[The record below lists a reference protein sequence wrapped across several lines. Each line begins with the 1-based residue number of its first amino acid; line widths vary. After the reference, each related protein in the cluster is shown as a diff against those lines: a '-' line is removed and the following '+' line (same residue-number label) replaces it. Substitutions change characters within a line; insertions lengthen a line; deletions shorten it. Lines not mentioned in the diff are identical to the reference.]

1 MNKANNY
8 KRVLGLLIVLVTT
21 LTLAAC
27 GSKAAKIPY
36 GSLDDTAY
44 IKGDGFE
51 ITEKELYDEMKV
63 SGTNVL
69 IRMFNEIL
77 FKDQLATINANFED
91 YKQTVAD
98 YANTSIFG
106 TKVLEDLQEMD
117 DDTLT
122 KQINSYIDSMYLAG
136 ISITANDID
145 RETFLNHGDLVL
157 NYYKLDAA
165 KKIYAKEKLDLEV
178 VDEKSTSYIDKDKDI
193 QTYFTSNVQKRYDLS
208 SINIRFTNSYEANQ
222 TLKQFALKQYRSQ
235 WYEIQD
241 PRVEV
246 VTGYALE
253 VMTDLGY
260 TNDGALND
268 VDYQKYYDA
277 YQVNPD
283 RTPLEH
289 ADSALSMDEVLVKFL
304 EIYNYVYPY
313 RTQID
318 VDAYQTVQSVLDDE
332 TLVNTDEDNLGFFT
346 KTYDDFAS
354 SQSTL
359 RTYIYDTLSVK
370 ENGTRFTAAP
380 RSYGS
385 YYYIVFKL
393 ADHNEDLLA
402 QLDEDDKLIVWADE
416 AKTALT
422 EHAQTYY
429 DKLVESKLTD
439 SYVSTKATTRLT
451 ESDIKI
457 YDEYLQLYLSR
468 SYSNMELPKKIGN
481 DIIASVDG
489 TEIKVDDFYV
499 KLENQ
504 LGVSVAL
511 DLALR
516 KALLSSEYFD
526 QITDD
531 QMKVYRSNIET
542 MIQQFGQDQFASSGF
557 PASMGRK
564 NFLRL
569 AFGAN
574 SIDEAVQ
581 TVYVSAEVESLF
593 LSDYEAHFG
602 TDIYDKFA
610 TVANRLMDQYFSIS
624 SSHLLIYVDMDE
636 DDNHDVP
643 SEFFETL
650 SQAKVLEYETLI
662 TELMQLI
669 HDEVSKYPSFATG
682 FSTIVSEYN
691 DSAKFIPAG
700 SLPGST
706 PEHKW
711 ARFKAAGLQIMYESL
726 SATTN
731 QTNYPDQKSAL
742 DKKFF
747 EREADLYTTLKEDYY
762 DIDNKFPSQVLDSKP
777 VTYSNVLETDFGW
790 HLILATGGAVAKSAK
805 FTFEDDTY
813 ASSGNEKKIYENIA
827 IKDKDGTT
835 TYYNAYSET
844 DHISANQIRIYLNE
858 INTEYGVT
866 SLPTVVK
873 DAISAYFTPVK
884 TKYENNYTKLHILS
898 NYLKDLNVTYS
909 NPLNEA
915 RVTQLLVI
923 NENQFLSYDRT
934 NDLFMEIYGDWFTI
948 FD

>member
-1 MNKANNY
+1 MNKANNF

-91 YKQTVAD
+91 HKQMVAD
-98 YANTSIFG
+98 YANKSIFG
-106 TKVLEDLQEMD
+106 TNVLEDLQEMD
-117 DDTLT
+117 DEVLT
-122 KQINSYIDSMYLAG
+122 KKIDSYVDSMYLAG

-145 RETFLNHGDLVL
+145 RENFLNHGDIVL
-157 NYYKLDAA
+157 DYYKLDAA
-165 KKIYAKEKLDLEV
+165 KKIYAKEKLELEV
-178 VDEKSTSYIDKDKDI
+178 VDEESTSYIDKNKDI
-193 QTYFTSNVQKRYDLS
+193 QTYFTANVQKRYELS

-235 WYEIQD
+235 WFGIQD
-241 PRVEV
+241 PRVEIV
-246 VTGYALE
+246 DGYALE
-253 VMTDLGY
+253 VMTDLGF

-283 RTPLEH
+283 RIPTEH

-318 VDAYQTVQSVLDDE
+318 VNAYQTVQSVLDDE
-332 TLVNTDEDNLGFFT
+332 TLVNTDEENLGVFT
-346 KTYDDFAS
+346 RTYEDFPS

-380 RSYGS
+380 RSYGN

-416 AKTALT
+416 AKTTLT

-439 SYVSTKATTRLT
+439 SYINNKASTKLT
-451 ESDIKI
+451 DSDIKI
-457 YDEYLQLYLSR
+457 YDEDLHLYLSM
-468 SYSNMELPKKIGN
+468 SYSNIELPKKIGN
-481 DIIASVDG
+481 DLLATVDG
-489 TEIKVDDFYV
+489 TEIKVDDFYS
-499 KLENQ
+499 KLETQ

-516 KALLSSEYFD
+516 EALLNSDYFD
-526 QITDD
+526 EITDA
-531 QMKVYRSNIET
+531 QMKEYRSNIET

-569 AFGAN
+569 AFRAN
-574 SIDEAVQ
+574 SIDEAIEN
-581 TVYVSAEVESLF
+581 VYVSAEVEKLF

-602 TDIYDKFA
+602 TEIYDKFA
-610 TVANRLMDQYFSIS
+610 TVANRLMDQFFSIS

-669 HDEVSKYPSFATG
+669 HDEVSKYPSFSTG
-682 FSTIVSEYN
+682 FSTIVKEYN

-700 SLPGST
+700 SIPGST

-726 SATTN
+726 GATTN
-731 QTNYPDQKSAL
+731 QTNYPGQQSSL

-747 EREADLYTTLKEDYY
+747 EREAELYTTLKEDYY
-762 DIDNKFPSQVLDSKP
+762 DVDNKFPSQKLDSKP
-777 VTYSNVLETDFGW
+777 VTYDDVLETSFGW
-790 HLILATGGAVAKSAK
+790 HLILATGGQVAKSAK
-805 FTFEDDTY
+805 FTFEDDNY
-813 ASSGNEKKIYENIA
+813 AKTGDEKKIYENIA
-827 IKDKDGTT
+827 IEAKDGTK

-844 DHISANQIRIYLNE
+844 DHISSNQIRIYLNE
-858 INTEYGVT
+858 FKTEFGVT
-866 SLPTVVK
+866 SLPTAVK
-873 DAISAYFTPVK
+873 DAINAYFTPVK
-884 TKYENNYTKLHILS
+884 TNYENNYTKLHILS
-898 NYLKDLNVTYS
+898 NYLKDANVTYS

-934 NDLFMEIYGDWFTI
+934 NNLFMDVYGDWFTI

>member
-27 GSKAAKIPY
+27 GSKTAKIPY

-69 IRMFNEIL
+69 VRMFNEIL

-91 YKQTVAD
+91 HKQMVAD
-98 YANTSIFG
+98 YANKSIFG
-106 TKVLEDLQEMD
+106 TNVLENLQEMD
-117 DDTLT
+117 DEVLT
-122 KQINSYIDSMYLAG
+122 KQINSYVDSMYLAG

-145 RETFLNHGDLVL
+145 RENFLNHGDLVL

-178 VDEKSTSYIDKDKDI
+178 VDEESTSYINKNKDI

-208 SINIRFTNSYEANQ
+208 SVNIRFTNSYEANQ

-235 WYEIQD
+235 WYGIQD

-246 VTGYALE
+246 VDGYALE
-253 VMTDLGY
+253 VMTDLGF

-318 VDAYQTVQSVLDDE
+318 VNAYQTVQSVLEDP
-332 TLVNTDEDNLGFFT
+332 TLVNTDKENLGVFT
-346 KTYDDFAS
+346 RTYEDFPS

-380 RSYGS
+380 RSYGN

-402 QLDEDDKLIVWADE
+402 QLDVDDQLIVWADE
-416 AKTALT
+416 AKTTLT

-439 SYVSTKATTRLT
+439 SYVNSKATTKLT
-451 ESDIKI
+451 DSDISL
-457 YDEYLQLYLSR
+457 YDEDLHLYLSM
-468 SYSNMELPKKIGN
+468 SYSNIELPKKIGN
-481 DIIASVDG
+481 DLVATVNG
-489 TEIKVDDFYV
+489 TEIKVDDLYSR
-499 KLENQ
+499 LETQ

-516 KALLSSEYFD
+516 EALLNSKYIDE
-526 QITDD
+526 ITDAK
-531 QMKVYRSNIET
+531 MKEYRSNIET
-542 MIQQFGQDQFASSGF
+542 MIQQFGQGQFASSGF

-569 AFGAN
+569 AFRAN
-574 SIDEAVQ
+574 SIDEAVENI
-581 TVYVSAEVESLF
+581 YVSSEVESLF
-593 LSDYEAHFG
+593 LKDYEAHFG
-602 TDIYDKFA
+602 PDIYDKFA

-636 DDNHDVP
+636 DDEHDVP

-669 HDEVSKYPSFATG
+669 HNEVSKYPSFSTG
-682 FSTIVSEYN
+682 FTTIVKEYN

-700 SLPGST
+700 SIPGST

-731 QTNYPDQKSAL
+731 QTNYPGQQSAL

-747 EREADLYTTLKEDYY
+747 AREVALYTTLKEEYY
-762 DIDNKFPSQVLDSKP
+762 DVDHKFPSQQLDLKP
-777 VTYSNVLETDFGW
+777 VTYSDVLETDFGW
-790 HLILATGGAVAKSAK
+790 HLILATGGQVAKSAK
-805 FTFEDDTY
+805 FTFEDDNY
-813 ASSGNEKKIYENIA
+813 AKTGDEKKIYEHIA
-827 IKDKDGTT
+827 IEDKDGNK

-858 INTEYGVT
+858 FNTEFGVT
-866 SLPTVVK
+866 SLPTAVK
-873 DAISAYFTPVK
+873 EAINAYFTPVK

-898 NYLKDLNVTYS
+898 NYLKDANVTYS

-915 RVTQLLVI
+915 RVTQLLII

-934 NDLFMEIYGDWFTI
+934 NNLFMDVYGDWFTI